1 MLDYVQSVLGDA
13 TGLQASLQLQRPNV
27 KLRDGSGKITETV
40 ISDVPDLIKVS
51 GVLPESSFT
60 QKGATLQV
68 RFRRGQPFKG
78 EPAFAWHINCEK
90 GEIRLTS
97 PSGSSIHANSYSEP
111 VVIEVHD
118 FASDEVRTVD
128 WAWPEWQEEDD
139 LPIVSR
145 SVALLYE
152 ALHEDLRKGAP
163 REYPDFADAVKRH
176 EQLNAMLSGWS
187 SA

>member
-1 MLDYVQSVLGDA
+1 MFDYVQSVLGEA
-13 TGLQASLQLQRPNV
+13 TELQASLQLQRPNV

-40 ISDVPDLIKVS
+40 VSDVPDLLSVS
-51 GVLPESSFT
+51 GIIQESSFT

-68 RFRRGQPFKG
+68 RYRRGQPFKG

-118 FASDEVRTVD
+118 FATDEVRTLD
-128 WAWPEWQEEDD
+128 WAWPEWQEENE

-152 ALHEDLRKGAP
+152 ALHEHLSKGVP

-176 EQLNAMLSGWS
+176 EQLDSILSAWD